1 MSQKSSLLR
10 SSITTDEV
18 RYDYSTTP
26 SHNLKGAIHTK
37 LQELDE
43 FHKDMKRMMDTK
55 LEFDKHVE
63 TIRNIQE
70 MEHDSGIESNDHD
83 DSHCDL
89 SLSQV
94 LKISMECL
102 GL

>member
-1 MSQKSSLLR
+1 MSEKSSLLR
-10 SSITTDEV
+10 PSITTDEV

-26 SHNLKGAIHTK
+26 SHNLKGAIPTK
-37 LQELDE
+37 LQELEWKELD
-43 FHKDMKRMMDTK
+43 KDIKSMMGIE

-63 TIRNIQE
+63 TIRNVQE

-83 DSHCDL
+83 DCDL

-94 LKISMECL
+94 PKI
-102 GL
+102 